1 MKNFNLDAIDQF
13 LRSCRSKGMSKETTR
28 AYRSDLRQLH
38 SGIGDQSSDSEFE
51 EAVADWITDNR
62 VLWKPRTTLRKMT
75 AARSCAKFL
84 GCAEI
89 LVDYRAP
96 KPDRLVAHPLP
107 DGMADVRKMLASCR
121 TGREAA
127 LVALCGLLGLR
138 VAEALTVRVMD
149 FDFADRT
156 LTVRGGKG
164 DKDRTIPVHD
174 DAWSPIFRGI
184 DDQPNNYLPLVCTG
198 NRNARRLLTEI
209 GARCGVKVASH
220 DLRSTVL
227 TEMYR
232 ASKDLRATQE
242 FAGHSSSATTEAYT
256 GIRMKDMRDAIG
268 AI

>member
-1 MKNFNLDAIDQF
+1 
-13 LRSCRSKGMSKETTR
+13 
-28 AYRSDLRQLH
+28 
-38 SGIGDQSSDSEFE
+38 
-51 EAVADWITDNR
+51 
-62 VLWKPRTTLRKMT
+62 
-75 AARSCAKFL
+75 
-84 GCAEI
+84 

-96 KPDRLVAHPLP
+96 KADKLTAHPLP
-107 DGMADVRKMLASCR
+107 SGMTDVRKMLGACV

-138 VAEALTVRVMD
+138 VAEALGVRVVD
-149 FDFADRT
+149 FDFAERT

-174 DAWSPIFRGI
+174 EAWSPIFRGI
-184 DDQPNNYLPLVCTG
+184 DEQPINSEPLIRTG

-232 ASKDLRATQE
+232 VSKDLRAVQE
-242 FAGHSSSATTEAYT
+242 FAGHASSSTTEAYT

>member
-1 MKNFNLDAIDQF
+1 
-13 LRSCRSKGMSKETTR
+13 
-28 AYRSDLRQLH
+28 
-38 SGIGDQSSDSEFE
+38 
-51 EAVADWITDNR
+51 
-62 VLWKPRTTLRKMT
+62 MT
-75 AARSCAKFL
+75 
-84 GCAEI
+84 
-89 LVDYRAP
+89 
-96 KPDRLVAHPLP
+96 
-107 DGMADVRKMLASCR
+107 DVRKMLGACV

-138 VAEALTVRVMD
+138 VAEALGVRVVD
-149 FDFADRT
+149 FDFAERT

-174 DAWSPIFRGI
+174 EAWSPIFRGI
-184 DDQPNNYLPLVCTG
+184 DEQPINSEPLIRTG

-232 ASKDLRATQE
+232 VSKDLRAVQE
-242 FAGHSSSATTEAYT
+242 FAGHASSSTTEAYT